1 MHDVYDMFEL
11 SGVKVPNDE
20 LDKLFPL
27 TGKASRNLAP
37 AKSQTLKIGR
47 RRNHLIPR
55 ADIPVEFDDFKTAVL
70 SKDTTSRFRKLMKKV
85 RSQV

>member
-37 AKSQTLKIGR
+37 AKSQTL
-47 RRNHLIPR
+47 
-55 ADIPVEFDDFKTAVL
+55 
-70 SKDTTSRFRKLMKKV
+70 
-85 RSQV
+85 